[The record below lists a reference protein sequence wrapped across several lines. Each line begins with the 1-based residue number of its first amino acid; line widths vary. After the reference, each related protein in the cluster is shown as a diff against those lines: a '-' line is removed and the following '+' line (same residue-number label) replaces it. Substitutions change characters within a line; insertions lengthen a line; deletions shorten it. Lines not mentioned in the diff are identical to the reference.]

1 MKYMSKLGIVLVCL
15 LSINV
20 LIAKPFFSTN
30 PMYVPQID
38 PTTGMSNPL
47 FLKLD
52 NWLSQTFGL
61 NERYLRNTDSIA
73 GKKSYFIVKRDKD
86 GTVNVSKK
94 IRLKGHDLDLFYGKN
109 FRLFGPTQH
118 PAFPNEI
125 IQHFQSE

>member
-1 MKYMSKLGIVLVCL
+1 MKIMTKLGIVLVCL

-20 LIAKPFFSTN
+20 LIAKPFFNTN
-30 PMYVPQID
+30 PLYVPQIE
-38 PTTGMSNPL
+38 PSTGMTNPL

-61 NERYLRNTDSIA
+61 NQRYLRNTDSIA

-109 FRLFGPTQH
+109 FKLFGPAHH
-118 PAFPNEI
+118 PAFPNAI